1 MTAAD
6 PVSGPV
12 RHPVQA
18 SGPASP
24 PTTVTTAMPAIP
36 GSVASGP
43 TAPEPTPRPSPPPP
57 ALPSPTDEPDEDTLC
72 RAALTACL
80 DGADALMVALLKGL
94 PDATAVW
101 RLVVDARPCAE
112 PRSSTVAR
120 KTLDE
125 AFLTGLVAWG
135 RRPLARHVESFHA
148 ALEGW
153 HRRMERL
160 PSLDPWECRSWFGL
174 DRGRRI
180 IGPSGP
186 CWPSRLDDLMIRREW
201 APPLC
206 LWVAGEPTALVSCD
220 APLAVVGSRGV
231 NDYGARV
238 ARTLASRAASQGH
251 LVVSGEAMGTDA
263 AAHWGALDALA
274 RCDDPDS
281 VGRTLAVFAG
291 GLDHVGPQCNRELFS
306 RILDSGGALVS
317 ELPPDVVPEARRFLL
332 RNRIIAALASTVVVA
347 QARLR
352 SGALNTAGW
361 AAELNREVYA
371 VPGDITTPGNAGC
384 NRLIAD
390 GKAMI
395 LTSADAADGICHPSH
410 RPIAPERGILVQSD
424 AQTTPTVERAGP
436 PDAGAAPTA
445 ADAADTD
452 GPRDRSRLI
461 LAAIRRCRR
470 ERVPASAEAIA
481 QHIEGMDLPAVL
493 VMLGAMEM
501 AGAITVRDGVV
512 VPASPHNRGYESEA
526 YRRHV

>member
-1 MTAAD
+1 MSAA
-6 PVSGPV
+6 PVPESVPP
-12 RHPVQA
+12 RI
-18 SGPASP
+18 PA
-24 PTTVTTAMPAIP
+24 PA
-36 GSVASGP
+36 
-43 TAPEPTPRPSPPPP
+43 PPP
-57 ALPSPTDEPDEDTLC
+57 DDPDEDTLC

-94 PDATAVW
+94 PDAAAVW

-112 PRSSTVAR
+112 PHSAALAR
-120 KTLDE
+120 KALDE

-135 RRPLARHVESFHA
+135 RRPLARHVESFHT
-148 ALEGW
+148 ALAGW

-160 PSLDPWECRSWFGL
+160 PSLDPQACRRWLGL

-206 LWVAGEPTALVSCD
+206 LWVAGEPSALVSCP

-231 NDYGARV
+231 NDYGSRV
-238 ARTLASRAASQGH
+238 ARTLASRAALHGH
-251 LVVSGEAMGTDA
+251 LVVSGGAMGTDA

-274 RCDDPDS
+274 RADDPDA
-281 VGRTLAVFAG
+281 VGRTVAVFAG

-410 RPIAPERGILVQSD
+410 RPLPPPTPDRGAHAQPDGRTSAPASGRTGPNDGD
-424 AQTTPTVERAGP
+424 A
-436 PDAGAAPTA
+436 PDADPDGGYVGTQ
-445 ADAADTD
+445 DAADTFR
-452 GPRDRSRLI
+452 PV

-470 ERVPASAEAIA
+470 DRVPASAEAIA
-481 QHIEGMDLPAVL
+481 QRVEGMDLPAVL
-493 VMLGAMEM
+493 VMLGEMEM
-501 AGAITVRDGVV
+501 AGALAVRDGVV